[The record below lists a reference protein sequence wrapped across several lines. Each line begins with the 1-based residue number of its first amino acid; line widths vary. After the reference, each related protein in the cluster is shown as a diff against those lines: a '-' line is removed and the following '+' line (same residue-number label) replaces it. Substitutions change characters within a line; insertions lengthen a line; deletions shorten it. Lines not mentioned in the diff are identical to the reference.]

1 MEAARDCERRLQR
14 LHRNGPC
21 NINRPPRN
29 NAALPR
35 VRPLN
40 GRKARQMF
48 KFLGGAVGF
57 IFLVGLIV
65 VIGILALIF

>member
-1 MEAARDCERRLQR
+1 MLPGERRR
-14 LHRNGPC
+14 ETAENGPY
-21 NINRPPRN
+21 NTNRPPRN
-29 NAALPR
+29 NAAFPC